1 MIRPMMKK
9 ICNLLFSLFTLLF
22 SQELNGAPSSSFT
35 LFVYMNGSN
44 LETTH
49 KLATSDIREIL
60 SAMKDS
66 INNDNLTVVML
77 LGGTR
82 QWHTRDCLGL
92 SISSDSLTC
101 VVITRQ
107 SVQKWRTF
115 TAGSMGH
122 SSTLSQFLRVG
133 QSAFPAAY
141 YGLIFW
147 NHGSGSVGGF
157 GYDECYPD
165 DRSLSL
171 REICEGLES
180 SRLPD
185 NKKFAFIGFDA
196 CLMATLEIATS
207 LSPYAD
213 YLIAS
218 QELEP
223 GGGWDYRSVIPLLAS
238 YTPSAVPD
246 LYKKIVRSYI
256 NAYGGNE
263 EVTLSVT
270 RLNAVPALTA
280 SVEQFFSSQ
289 RAALVPSAFPRFSK
303 ARSQSK
309 SFGMPAFTFSGPD
322 MTDLLDLCN
331 RMADLPIA
339 AFFVTYALG
348 YAKPWFVPAL
358 PVRSVTM
365 PCAGFLSI
373 SPAITSVRPVRW
385 KNTIIAD
392 SRPIIS
398 VSCGSTSASGRPAMP
413 VSLLPP
419 SPTRYCPM
427 PFLPI

>member
-1 MIRPMMKK
+1 M
-9 ICNLLFSLFTLLF
+9 
-22 SQELNGAPSSSFT
+22 
-35 LFVYMNGSN
+35 
-44 LETTH
+44 
-49 KLATSDIREIL
+49 
-60 SAMKDS
+60 
-66 INNDNLTVVML
+66 
-77 LGGTR
+77 
-82 QWHTRDCLGL
+82 
-92 SISSDSLTC
+92 
-101 VVITRQ
+101 
-107 SVQKWRTF
+107 
-115 TAGSMGH
+115 
-122 SSTLSQFLRVG
+122 
-133 QSAFPAAY
+133 
-141 YGLIFW
+141 IFW

-289 RAALVPSAFPRFSK
+289 RRALVPSTFPRFSK

-331 RMADLPIA
+331 RMAEPSDSGLLCDIRTRLREA
-339 AFFVTYALG
+339 VVCSSTSGSLSHDAVCGLYFF
-348 YAKPWFVPAL
+348 
-358 PVRSVTM
+358 
-365 PCAGFLSI
+365 I

-398 VSCGSTSASGRPAMP
+398 VSCGSASASGRPGYAS
-413 VSLLPP
+413 VSSSTFPDKVLPDALSTDMILHTRKIYAVLLSQTPDGRWL
-419 SPTRYCPM
+419 SYGMDGDGITLTPTGK
-427 PFLPI
+427 